1 MLDWSTHAHDYQVR
15 AAAHLF
21 ERRAAALWLDPGYGK
36 TTTVLHAFKAL
47 RDAGAAQHML
57 IVAPLRVIQTVWAQ
71 EIGHWSSLKGLVPA
85 RLHGTKKETWLKRR
99 DVNVWLINYEGLPW
113 LADMAK
119 AGKVPFVFDV
129 VVFDEVRR
137 MKNSQGQRFKYAR
150 PIAALAKYRWG
161 LTGTPASNG
170 LMDLFGQFLILD
182 DGAALGQRITRF
194 RHDYFE
200 QHYDGFTWVPRPG
213 AQEQIEKKIEPYIFR
228 ADGKLDLPDFVFDN
242 RVVTLDAKARKTYNT
257 LKNDLVASLEGTTIT
272 AANAAVL
279 MGKLKQM
286 ANGRVYDENRG
297 VHEIHTAKRDALQEL
312 VEELGSE
319 QLLIAY
325 EYNHDLEQ
333 IREALG
339 DDLPYL
345 GSGVNERTALDYV
358 DRWNRREIQIMA
370 AHPASAGHGLNL
382 QKGGAHHIL
391 WWGPTFD
398 LDHYIQFNDRL
409 RRQGNE
415 ARAVVVHTFVT
426 EHSVDET
433 AVKAREDKATLQSAL
448 LNALTAEFGE
458 SMKVNV
464 GAENHTMQ
472 LQFKSDAAAAQP
484 AQNPFA
490 QPAQAAPNPFAQQA
504 QPAQNPFA
512 QQAQP
517 APAPAPQPAQNPFQ
531 AQPVQNPFAVNTTGA
546 APVNPAAQV
555 QAIRADVAAPPP
567 PSPAEAFAAFGAALP
582 PSSQPAAPNPF
593 AQPAQAVVDAEV
605 VETRPNITAS
615 PEDRQPPA
623 QSDTGWQVPAARAA
637 ADAYMA
643 DKTVVATVAPASGV
657 DYVPFNTIVP
667 ADKLAD
673 VMAAVA
679 RVLKK

>member
-1 MLDWSTHAHDYQVR
+1 MLDWSTHAHEYQKR

-21 ERRAAALWLDPGYGK
+21 ERSAAALWLSPGYGK
-36 TTTVLHAFKAL
+36 TTVTLHAFKAL
-47 RDAGAAQHML
+47 KDAGLAKHML

-71 EIGHWSSLKGLVPA
+71 EVENWATLRGLATA

-113 LADMAK
+113 LSDMAK
-119 AGKVPFVFDV
+119 SGKLPFIFDV

-137 MKNSQGQRFKYAR
+137 MKNSTGLRFKAVR
-150 PIAALAKYRWG
+150 PMAALAKYRWG

-182 DGAALGQRITRF
+182 GGEALGQRVTRF

-213 AQEQIEKKIEPYIFR
+213 AQEAIEKKIEPYIFR

-242 RVVTLDAKARKTYNT
+242 RTITLDAKARKTYNT
-257 LKNDLVASLEGTTIT
+257 LKSDLIASVGDTTIT

-286 ANGRVYDENRG
+286 ANGRVYDENRKIIQ
-297 VHEIHTAKRDALQEL
+297 IHDAKKEALLEL
-312 VEELGSE
+312 VEELGDE

-325 EYNHDLEQ
+325 EYNHDLDQ

-339 DDLPYL
+339 ADLPYL
-345 GSGVNERTALDYV
+345 GAGVNERTAMDYV
-358 DRWNRREIQIMA
+358 DRWNKREIQIMA

-415 ARAVVVHTFVT
+415 ADAVVVHTFIT
-426 EHSVDET
+426 EKSVDET
-433 AVKAREDKATLQSAL
+433 AVKAREEKDTLQTAL

-458 SMKVNV
+458 SIKINIET
-464 GAENHTMQ
+464 ENHTMQ
-472 LQFKSDAAAAQP
+472 LQFKSDAALAAQQP
-484 AQNPFA
+484 AANPFAAAQMAQAVVPRANPFA
-490 QPAQAAPNPFAQQA
+490 QAPQQPAPAVPNPFASTPAPQA
-504 QPAQNPFA
+504 NPFAATGQNTGQVNPFA
-512 QQAQP
+512 QA
-517 APAPAPQPAQNPFQ
+517 
-531 AQPVQNPFAVNTTGA
+531 AQPVTQA
-546 APVNPAAQV
+546 
-555 QAIRADVAAPPP
+555 QAIQQDVAAPPP
-567 PSPAEAFAAFGAALP
+567 PSAQPAANPFAAFAAPQAPANPFAQAA
-582 PSSQPAAPNPF
+582 QPVEDAVVLESAPNPF
-593 AQPAQAVVDAEV
+593 AGAPTPAAA
-605 VETRPNITAS
+605 A
-615 PEDRQPPA
+615 
-623 QSDTGWQVPAARAA
+623 SDTGWQAGSGNVPVSDAQQANVPLAPAA
-637 ADAYMA
+637 DGSMYY
-643 DKTVVATVAPASGV
+643 T
-657 DYVPFNTIVP
+657 TIVLTVP
-667 ADKLAD
+667 VDKQAAVL
-673 VMAAVA
+673 AAVA
-679 RVLKK
+679 RALK

>member
-1 MLDWSTHAHDYQVR
+1 MLNWQDHAHDYQKR

-21 ERRAAALWLDPGYGK
+21 ERDAAALWLSPGYGK
-36 TTTVLHAFKAL
+36 TSVTLHAFKAL
-47 RDAGAAQHML
+47 RAAGAAEHML
-57 IVAPLRVIQTVWAQ
+57 VVAPLRVVQTVWTQ
-71 EIGHWSSLKGLVPA
+71 EIEHWATLNGLVAA

-99 DVNVWLINYEGLPW
+99 DVNIWLINYEGIPW

-119 AGKVPFVFDV
+119 AGKLPFKFDV
-129 VVFDEVRR
+129 VVFDEIRR
-137 MKNSQGQRFKYAR
+137 MKNAQGLRFKAVR

-182 DGAALGQRITRF
+182 GGAALGQRITRF

-213 AQEQIEKKIEPYIFR
+213 AQEAIEAKIEDYVFR

-242 RVVTLDAKARKTYNT
+242 RAVALDAKARKTYTT
-257 LKNDLVASLEGTTIT
+257 LKNDLIASVEGVHIT

-279 MGKLKQM
+279 VGKLKQM
-286 ANGRVYDENRG
+286 ANGRVYDENRV
-297 VHEIHTAKRDALQEL
+297 VHEIHSAKKDALLEL
-312 VEELGSE
+312 VEELGDE

-325 EYNHDLEQ
+325 EFNHDLAQ

-339 DDLPYL
+339 VNLPYL
-345 GSGVNERTALDYV
+345 GAGVNERTALDYV
-358 DRWNRREIQIMA
+358 DRWNKREIQIMA

-415 ARAVVVHTFVT
+415 ADAVIVHTFVT

-433 AVKAREDKATLQSAL
+433 AVKAREDKDVLQSAL

-458 SMKVNV
+458 SITVDRET
-464 GAENHTMQ
+464 ENHMQ
-472 LQFKSDAAAAQP
+472 LQFKSDAALAAQQP
-484 AQNPFA
+484 AGNPFTG
-490 QPAQAAPNPFAQQA
+490 Q
-504 QPAQNPFA
+504 
-512 QQAQP
+512 
-517 APAPAPQPAQNPFQ
+517 APAPAG
-531 AQPVQNPFAVNTTGA
+531 NPFAGQAPAPQQPQNGSQA
-546 APVNPAAQV
+546 APVNPAQQV
-555 QAIRADVAAPPP
+555 QAIQQAVAAPPP

-582 PSSQPAAPNPF
+582 PAQQAAPANPF
-593 AQPAQAVVDAEV
+593 AAQSQVIEDAQV
-605 VETRPNITAS
+605 VEPAPETQTFTPMAFAAS
-615 PEDRQPPA
+615 QA
-623 QSDTGWQVPAARAA
+623 QVADTGWQTPAPQAQVAE
-637 ADAYMA
+637 
-643 DKTVVATVAPASGV
+643 VATAGG
-657 DYVPFNTIVP
+657 YVPFSTMIP
-667 ADKLAD
+667 ADKLEKVLSAI
-673 VMAAVA
+673 ARAV
-679 RVLKK
+679 K